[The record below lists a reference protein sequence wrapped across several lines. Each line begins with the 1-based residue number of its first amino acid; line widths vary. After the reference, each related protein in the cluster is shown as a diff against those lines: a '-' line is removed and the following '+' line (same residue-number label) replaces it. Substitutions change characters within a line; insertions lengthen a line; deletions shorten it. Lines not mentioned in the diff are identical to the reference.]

1 MEKLNRIAV
10 IGCGN
15 VGTQFAFLAAAAG
28 YSLYLYD
35 VVEGLAKG
43 RALDIMQ
50 AQRPL
55 QFETSVQAIDDLSEA
70 SEANLWVITA
80 GKPRK
85 PGMSR
90 ADLANENIKIISTI
104 AEKAKEAREDS
115 IFIIVTNPLDIIVT
129 KFMELTGF
137 DRNRV
142 LGMGGILDSARMS
155 YFISKKTGVPA
166 HKIESWVLG
175 AHSDSMVPCFSLT
188 KIDGQPAGNLLSED
202 DKKWVFDKTVNGG
215 AEIVSYLK
223 TGSAFLA
230 PGASAYYL
238 ARAVLEDER
247 LLLPVSV
254 FSEGEYGFSEVA
266 IGLPV
271 EVGSRG
277 AMRVVQLTLEE
288 DEHQLLRRSYE
299 EIKSFLKE
307 I

>member
-1 MEKLNRIAV
+1 MIRPKRIAV

-15 VGTQFAFLAAAAG
+15 VGTQFAFLAAFAG
-28 YSLYLYD
+28 YNLYLYD
-35 VVEGLAKG
+35 IVDGLAQGK
-43 RALDIMQ
+43 ALDIMQ
-50 AQRPL
+50 AQKPL
-55 QFETSVQAIDDLSEA
+55 QFETSIQSIDDLSEA
-70 SEANLWVITA
+70 ADADLWVITA

-104 AEKAKEAREDS
+104 AEKAKETKEET

-129 KFMELTGF
+129 KFVEITGF
-137 DRNRV
+137 YRNKV

-155 YFISKKTGVPA
+155 FFISMKTGVPA
-166 HKIESWVLG
+166 CKIESWVLG

-188 KIDGQPAGNLLSED
+188 KIYGQPAGSLLTEE
-202 DKKWVFDKTVNGG
+202 DKKWVFNKTVNGG
-215 AEIVSYLK
+215 SEIVSYLK

-230 PGASAYYL
+230 PGASTYYL
-238 ARAVLEDER
+238 AKAVLEDER

-254 FSEGEYGFSEVA
+254 VSEGEYGFSDVA

-271 EVGSRG
+271 EVGARG

-288 DEHQLLRRSYE
+288 EEHQLLRKSYE
-299 EIKSFLKE
+299 EIKSLIRE